1 MNNAI
6 RRSAFID
13 SVVGN
18 SMKSLS
24 NMFNTPSAFVVSSFE
39 DRDTYY
45 ADLSSLIS
53 SDILFSSKESKK
65 HSLFFLPYHSYQK
78 TELSLGEYSKGN
90 INGIITGYSTKI
102 NNALYG
108 MYMGHEKINMQST
121 YFDINNKAYYTGLK
135 YFNNFYALDENKEIY
150 IKLDSKFTFI
160 NNDLTKKI
168 SDNLAKAN
176 PKTYGYAATASIGI
190 NFIQGDNVFS
200 PEISAAYEGGYT
212 QSYSMEDIQGSAT
225 VKGGERHYAN
235 KLNLFSAKTGFSW
248 YRDWHPHFKTLAE
261 GGVKININP
270 LTTSSARFG
279 TIYAKDSYLLPR
291 VSEFIG
297 ASFIIPLNSA
307 FYLSLNYTGNFDKNG
322 VMHTGYT
329 KFNYMW

>member
-1 MNNAI
+1 
-6 RRSAFID
+6 
-13 SVVGN
+13 
-18 SMKSLS
+18 
-24 NMFNTPSAFVVSSFE
+24 
-39 DRDTYY
+39 
-45 ADLSSLIS
+45 
-53 SDILFSSKESKK
+53 
-65 HSLFFLPYHSYQK
+65 
-78 TELSLGEYSKGN
+78 
-90 INGIITGYSTKI
+90 
-102 NNALYG
+102 
-108 MYMGHEKINMQST
+108 
-121 YFDINNKAYYTGLK
+121 
-135 YFNNFYALDENKEIY
+135 
-150 IKLDSKFTFI
+150 
-160 NNDLTKKI
+160 
-168 SDNLAKAN
+168 
-176 PKTYGYAATASIGI
+176 
-190 NFIQGDNVFS
+190 
-200 PEISAAYEGGYT
+200 
-212 QSYSMEDIQGSAT
+212 MEDIQGSAT